1 MVFGINAIAVLA
13 AALGYLVLGAL
24 WYSRLF
30 FGGSWTIELR
40 LSEADMTKRR
50 PRGPRGYLLALLGAV
65 ASATA
70 LEMLVR
76 VAASPLPLL
85 GPPSHLVAIRAG
97 IVIGLVF
104 GVGGVAAVEAP
115 HYAFESRPMRLYLI
129 NVGYNVVGFTLM
141 GAILG
146 VLF

>member
-1 MVFGINAIAVLA
+1 MVLGINVIAVLA
-13 AALGYLVLGAL
+13 AALGYLVLGAV
-24 WYSRLF
+24 WYSRLL
-30 FGGSWTIELR
+30 FGGSWTVELR

-50 PRGPRGYLLALLGAV
+50 PRGPSGYLLALLGAV

-76 VAASPLPLL
+76 VAASSLPMA
-85 GPPSHLVAIRAG
+85 PASHFAAIRIG
-97 IVIGLVF
+97 IAVGLVV

-115 HYAFESRPMRLYLI
+115 HYAFEARPMRLYLI
-129 NVGYNVVGFTLM
+129 NVGYNVAGFTLM
-141 GAILG
+141 GAMLG